1 MQIQTQ
7 IGVNWD
13 MDQTFS
19 DSDQTP
25 HLVKRASDG
34 DQEALNQLM
43 EQYRSRLHRMIAL
56 RMHPRLQGRVD
67 ASDVVPDSAA
77 DDPPAE
83 VQGPRFLYI
92 YLKPAGVALKQLY

>member
-1 MQIQTQ
+1 MTTKISKWVIPFLALTSLLNFSEYLKYPCMLSSNNDHFSP
-7 IGVNWD
+7 IIDHKGPTWD
-13 MDQTFS
+13 AAV
-19 DSDQTP
+19 DS
-25 HLVKRASDG
+25 A
-34 DQEALNQLM
+34 A
-43 EQYRSRLHRMIAL
+43 A
-56 RMHPRLQGRVD
+56 VD